1 MDLREMRQ
9 IYIDNGYEPLDA
21 SAKVCQDIL
30 LAKIFKSSLNRN
42 ITIKGGVVMHNISKD
57 NRRATR
63 DLDLDFIKYSLD
75 DKSIKSFIEKLNY
88 PKTDINIRMIGK
100 IDELSHQ
107 DYKGKRVY
115 IELKDKKHYKLET
128 KLDIGVHKN
137 FDIEQ
142 DEYCFDLNNI
152 NESVKLL
159 INSKEQIFTEKLK
172 SLLKFGF
179 LSTRYKDIFDFY
191 YLINNQNLD
200 KDKLLKCFN
209 ILIFKDK
216 EMKENNI
223 NDIFERLNRI
233 LHNRNYRRNLNTAK
247 NNWLELPIDDVI
259 KNVLNFF
266 ETIRFAKIIRLDN

>member
-9 IYIDNGYEPLDA
+9 NYIDGGYEPLDA

-30 LAKIFKSSLNRN
+30 LAKISKSSLNRN

-75 DKSIKSFIEKLNY
+75 DKSIKSFIEKINY

-100 IDELSHQ
+100 IEELSHQ
-107 DYKGKRVY
+107 DYNGKRVY

-152 NESVKLL
+152 NENVTLL
-159 INSKEQIFTEKLK
+159 INSKEQIFSEKLK

-179 LSTRYKDIFDFY
+179 VSTRYKDIFDFY
-191 YLINNQNLD
+191 YLINNENLN
-200 KDKLLKCFN
+200 KDKLLKYFD

-216 EMKENNI
+216 DMKENNI
-223 NDIFERLNRI
+223 NDICKRLNRI
-233 LHNRNYRRNLNTAK
+233 LNNKNYLKNLNTAK
-247 NNWLELPIDDVI
+247 NNWLELPLNVVI
-259 KNVLNFF
+259 ENVLNFF
-266 ETIRFAKIIRLDN
+266 ETILFVEI